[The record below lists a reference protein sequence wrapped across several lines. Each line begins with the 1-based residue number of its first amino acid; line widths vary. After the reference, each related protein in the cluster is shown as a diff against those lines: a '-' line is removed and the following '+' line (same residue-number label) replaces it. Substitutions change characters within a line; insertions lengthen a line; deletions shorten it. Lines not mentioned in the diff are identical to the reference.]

1 MVKAVN
7 KLILEINNT
16 ESEYFEKAVFYV
28 RPEMSASNKLRTQAQ
43 LYLGNIGLEKRK
55 RRINRITVIAG
66 ISGLAAGAAV
76 SLITFLITGL
86 L

>member
-28 RPEMSASNKLRTQAQ
+28 RPEMSGSNKLRAQAQ
-43 LYLGNIGLEKRK
+43 LSLGNIGLEKRK